1 MQDSPANVVQPDWL
15 DEIQWTEDGLV
26 PAIAQDANNGDV
38 LMMAWMNR
46 ESLRLTVEEGQ
57 AVYWSR
63 SRGKL
68 WRKGESAGHQQVL
81 RDIRL
86 DCDADVVLLKV
97 EQKGGIACHTGRRS
111 CLYRSLKD
119 GQWVSVD
126 PVIKA
131 AGGGDLADDALV
143 AAMKDRL
150 FARAEMITPNGIE
163 LAQLGGS
170 DDPAEAA
177 RNLLQTGCESVLAT
191 GGHGSGIH
199 IINTLY
205 NHAPEPMRWEI
216 DRIGGEYHGTGCT
229 LAAAIS
235 AGRASGLSPRAAIS
249 QAQNYVH
256 RAILHALEVGKGQ
269 PVPDRG
275 ILWER

>member
-1 MQDSPANVVQPDWL
+1 MLSGLDPSGGAGIQADIQAITSIGAHPLPVLTCLTVQDTRNVYGAEPVSPDLIKQQL
-15 DEIQWTEDGLV
+15 ECL
-26 PAIAQDANNGDV
+26 AQDTPIHAIKTGALGNAEVVEV
-38 LMMAWMNR
+38 L
-46 ESLRLTVEEGQ
+46 VEF
-57 AVYWSR
+57 V
-63 SRGKL
+63 
-68 WRKGESAGHQQVL
+68 
-81 RDIRL
+81 
-86 DCDADVVLLKV
+86 
-97 EQKGGIACHTGRRS
+97 QKHSGVPLI
-111 CLYRSLKD
+111 
-119 GQWVSVD
+119 VD

-143 AAMKDRL
+143 TAMKDKL

-205 NHAPEPMRWEI
+205 NHAPEPMEWEVE
-216 DRIGGEYHGTGCT
+216 RVGANEYHGTGCT
-229 LAAAIS
+229 LAAAIA
-235 AGRASGLSPRAAIS
+235 AGRAMGLSPRAAIS

-256 RAILHALEVGKGQ
+256 RALLHALTVGHGQ
-269 PVPDRG
+269 KVPDRG

>member
-1 MQDSPANVVQPDWL
+1 MLSGLDPSGGAGIQADIQAITSIGAHPLPVLTCLTVQDTRNVYGAEPVSPDLIKQQL
-15 DEIQWTEDGLV
+15 ECL
-26 PAIAQDANNGDV
+26 AQDTPIHAIKTGALGNAEVVEV
-38 LMMAWMNR
+38 L
-46 ESLRLTVEEGQ
+46 VEF
-57 AVYWSR
+57 V
-63 SRGKL
+63 
-68 WRKGESAGHQQVL
+68 
-81 RDIRL
+81 
-86 DCDADVVLLKV
+86 
-97 EQKGGIACHTGRRS
+97 QKHSGVPLI
-111 CLYRSLKD
+111 
-119 GQWVSVD
+119 VD

-191 GGHGSGIH
+191 GGHGTGIH

-205 NHAPEPMRWEI
+205 NHAPEPMEWEVE
-216 DRIGGEYHGTGCT
+216 RVGANEYHGTGCT
-229 LAAAIS
+229 LAAAIA
-235 AGRASGLSPRAAIS
+235 AGRAMGLSPRAAIS

-256 RAILHALEVGKGQ
+256 RALLHALTVGQGQ
-269 PVPDRG
+269 RVPDRG

>member
-1 MQDSPANVVQPDWL
+1 MLTCLTVQDTRNVYGAEPVSPDLIKQQL
-15 DEIQWTEDGLV
+15 ECL
-26 PAIAQDANNGDV
+26 AQDTPIHAIKTGALGNAEVVEV
-38 LMMAWMNR
+38 L
-46 ESLRLTVEEGQ
+46 VEF
-57 AVYWSR
+57 V
-63 SRGKL
+63 
-68 WRKGESAGHQQVL
+68 
-81 RDIRL
+81 
-86 DCDADVVLLKV
+86 
-97 EQKGGIACHTGRRS
+97 QKHSGVPLI
-111 CLYRSLKD
+111 
-119 GQWVSVD
+119 VD

-170 DDPAEAA
+170 DNPAEAA

-205 NHAPEPMRWEI
+205 NHAPEPMEWEVE
-216 DRIGGEYHGTGCT
+216 RVGANEYHGTGCT
-229 LAAAIS
+229 LAAAIA
-235 AGRASGLSPRAAIS
+235 AGRAMGLSPRAAIS

-256 RAILHALEVGKGQ
+256 RALLHALTVGQGQ
-269 PVPDRG
+269 KVPDRG

>member
-1 MQDSPANVVQPDWL
+1 MLSGLDPSGGAGIQADIQAITSIGAHPLPVLTCLTVQDTRNVYGAEPVSPDLIKQQL
-15 DEIQWTEDGLV
+15 ECL
-26 PAIAQDANNGDV
+26 AQDTPIHAIKTGALGNAEVVEV
-38 LMMAWMNR
+38 L
-46 ESLRLTVEEGQ
+46 VEC
-57 AVYWSR
+57 V
-63 SRGKL
+63 
-68 WRKGESAGHQQVL
+68 
-81 RDIRL
+81 
-86 DCDADVVLLKV
+86 
-97 EQKGGIACHTGRRS
+97 QKHSGVPLI
-111 CLYRSLKD
+111 
-119 GQWVSVD
+119 VD

-143 AAMKDRL
+143 TAMKDKL

-191 GGHGSGIH
+191 GGHGTGIH

-205 NHAPEPMRWEI
+205 NHAPEPMEWEVE
-216 DRIGGEYHGTGCT
+216 RVGSNEYHGTGCT
-229 LAAAIS
+229 LAAAIA
-235 AGRASGLSPRAAIS
+235 AGRAMGLSPRAAIS

-256 RAILHALEVGKGQ
+256 RALLHALTVGQGQ
-269 PVPDRG
+269 RVPDRG

>member
-1 MQDSPANVVQPDWL
+1 VLSGLDPSGGAGIQADIQAITSIGAHPLPVLTCLTVQDTRNVYGAEPVSPDLIKQQL
-15 DEIQWTEDGLV
+15 ECL
-26 PAIAQDANNGDV
+26 AQDTPIHAIKTGALGNAEVVEV
-38 LMMAWMNR
+38 L
-46 ESLRLTVEEGQ
+46 VEF
-57 AVYWSR
+57 V
-63 SRGKL
+63 
-68 WRKGESAGHQQVL
+68 
-81 RDIRL
+81 
-86 DCDADVVLLKV
+86 
-97 EQKGGIACHTGRRS
+97 QKHSGVPLI
-111 CLYRSLKD
+111 
-119 GQWVSVD
+119 VD

-170 DDPAEAA
+170 DNPAEAA

-191 GGHGSGIH
+191 GGHGTGIH

-205 NHAPEPMRWEI
+205 NHAPEPMEWEVE
-216 DRIGGEYHGTGCT
+216 RVGANEYHGTGCT
-229 LAAAIS
+229 LAAAIA
-235 AGRASGLSPRAAIS
+235 AGRAMGLSPRAAIS

-256 RAILHALEVGKGQ
+256 RALLHALTVGHGQ
-269 PVPDRG
+269 KVPDRG

>member
-1 MQDSPANVVQPDWL
+1 VLSGLDPSGGAGIQADIQAITSIGAHPLPVLTCLTVQDTRNVYGAEPVSPDLIKQQL
-15 DEIQWTEDGLV
+15 ECL
-26 PAIAQDANNGDV
+26 AQDTPIHAIKTGALGNAEVVEV
-38 LMMAWMNR
+38 L
-46 ESLRLTVEEGQ
+46 VEF
-57 AVYWSR
+57 V
-63 SRGKL
+63 
-68 WRKGESAGHQQVL
+68 
-81 RDIRL
+81 
-86 DCDADVVLLKV
+86 
-97 EQKGGIACHTGRRS
+97 QKHSGVPLI
-111 CLYRSLKD
+111 
-119 GQWVSVD
+119 VD

-143 AAMKDRL
+143 TAMKDKL

-191 GGHGSGIH
+191 GGHGTGIH

-205 NHAPEPMRWEI
+205 NHAPEPMEWEVE
-216 DRIGGEYHGTGCT
+216 RVGSNEYHGTGCT
-229 LAAAIS
+229 LAAAIA
-235 AGRASGLSPRAAIS
+235 AGRAMGLSPRAAIS

-256 RAILHALEVGKGQ
+256 RALLHALTVGQGQ
-269 PVPDRG
+269 RVPDRG

>member
-1 MQDSPANVVQPDWL
+1 MYGAEAVDAQLIRQQLQCL
-15 DEIQWTEDGLV
+15 DKDITIHAVKTGALGNA
-26 PAIAQDANNGDV
+26 AIV
-38 LMMAWMNR
+38 
-46 ESLRLTVEEGQ
+46 
-57 AVYWSR
+57 AV
-63 SRGKL
+63 
-68 WRKGESAGHQQVL
+68 
-81 RDIRL
+81 
-86 DCDADVVLLKV
+86 
-97 EQKGGIACHTGRRS
+97 
-111 CLYRSLKD
+111 LKD
-119 GQWVSVD
+119 FLDSQDDELPLIVD

-131 AGGGDLADDALV
+131 AGGGDLADDELV
-143 AAMKDRL
+143 QAMKDKL
-150 FARAEMITPNGIE
+150 FPRAEMITPNGEE
-163 LAQLGGS
+163 LTQLGGS
-170 DDPAEAA
+170 DDADQAA
-177 RNLLQTGCESVLAT
+177 LNLLQAGCRSVLAT
-191 GGHGSGIH
+191 GGHGTGIH

-216 DRIGGEYHGTGCT
+216 ERIGGEYHGTGCT

>member
-1 MQDSPANVVQPDWL
+1 MLSGLDPSGGAGIQADIQAITSIGAHPLPVITCLTVQDTRNVYGAEPVSPDLIKQQL
-15 DEIQWTEDGLV
+15 ECL
-26 PAIAQDANNGDV
+26 AQDTPIHAIKTGALGNAEVVEV
-38 LMMAWMNR
+38 L
-46 ESLRLTVEEGQ
+46 VEF
-57 AVYWSR
+57 V
-63 SRGKL
+63 
-68 WRKGESAGHQQVL
+68 
-81 RDIRL
+81 
-86 DCDADVVLLKV
+86 
-97 EQKGGIACHTGRRS
+97 QKHSGVPLI
-111 CLYRSLKD
+111 
-119 GQWVSVD
+119 VD

-143 AAMKDRL
+143 TAMKDKL

-191 GGHGSGIH
+191 GGHGTGIH

-205 NHAPEPMRWEI
+205 NHAPEPMEWEVE
-216 DRIGGEYHGTGCT
+216 RVGSNEYHGTGCT
-229 LAAAIS
+229 LAAAIA
-235 AGRASGLSPRAAIS
+235 AGRAMGLSPRAAIS

-256 RAILHALEVGKGQ
+256 RALLHALTVGQGQ
-269 PVPDRG
+269 RVPDRG